1 MTEEIKRGRRRVTAD
16 VTKSVDKAEDTITKS
31 ELDTLK
37 AKAEKADKLETELE
51 ASKTIST
58 ELDAIKSALGG
69 MDVKDLLKAAQE
81 LKDLKKAQEEKV
93 LTDTVEVVK
102 GFNLFEEEKVEDVAK
117 FFVAHAGEEVN
128 LILASLEKARTAIEE
143 FGAEEHGSDLTN
155 TTDVAKS
162 EAQVKEMGAAVL
174 DIIKA
179 RKKA

>member
-1 MTEEIKRGRRRVTAD
+1 MTEEIKRGRRVTAD
-16 VTKSVDKAEDTITKS
+16 VTKAADGAEDTITKS
-31 ELDTLK
+31 ELDLLK
-37 AKAEKADKLETELE
+37 ASAAKATELETELE
-51 ASKTIST
+51 AIKSAAT
-58 ELDAIKSALGG
+58 ELDALKSALGG
-69 MDVKDLLKAAQE
+69 LDVQDLLKASME

-117 FFVAHAGEEVN
+117 FFVANAGEEVN

-143 FGAEEHGSDLTN
+143 FGEVEHGSDLTN

-162 EAQVKEMGAAVL
+162 EAQVKEMGNAVL

-179 RKKA
+179 RKKS